1 MQIRNHATAVLIGV
15 VAAVATSFADVPL
28 GSQQPAD
35 IPAAAAPA
43 APAPPENSDAA
54 KKRKAH
60 AIAVREA
67 VKARMARCRLHPET
81 CKQ

>member
-1 MQIRNHATAVLIGV
+1 MQIRHHVAAILIGV
-15 VAAVATSFADVPL
+15 IAAVATSFADAPL

-35 IPAAAAPA
+35 TPATPA
-43 APAPPENSDAA
+43 APPPPEKPDPA
-54 KKRKAH
+54 KKRKAD
-60 AIAVREA
+60 AIAAREA

>member
-1 MQIRNHATAVLIGV
+1 MKIHNHVAAILIGV
-15 VAAVATSFADVPL
+15 VAAVPTSFADTPL

-35 IPAAAAPA
+35 VPAAPA
-43 APAPPENSDAA
+43 APAPPENADAA

>member
-1 MQIRNHATAVLIGV
+1 MQIRIHVAAILIGV

-35 IPAAAAPA
+35 VPAAPA
-43 APAPPENSDAA
+43 APVPPENSDAE
-54 KKRKAH
+54 KKRKAQ
-60 AIAVREA
+60 AIAVQKA